1 MRDPQNYHESEL
13 TLTKLEWAQIA
24 GMKVKSHHILPATPV
39 ECSGSNIDFDIQQI
53 TLNNLSTTSYVTLG
67 NDNSLNIKEFL
78 Y

>member
-1 MRDPQNYHESEL
+1 MRAPQNYHESEL
-13 TLTKLEWAQIA
+13 TLTKLECAQIV

-39 ECSGSNIDFDIQQI
+39 EYSGSNTDFDIQKI

-67 NDNSLNIKEFL
+67 NANSLNIKESV